1 MTLEDSVPRPQWTVA
16 SPIPDEIVSAL
27 GMPRLWAQVL
37 YNRGIEDA
45 DTALNMLDSSHNA
58 LHDPFLFDDMDLAV
72 RRILQA
78 IRDGETIA
86 VFGDFDTD
94 GVTATVLL
102 YEALGQLGGT
112 AIAHIPHRVRDG
124 HGLNIDAVHDM
135 RNRGASL
142 VITVDCG
149 ITSVEEVRA
158 AKELGMEV
166 ILTDHHAPLTGLP
179 DAYAVVTPRRAV
191 DAYPFPFLTGAGIA
205 FKLVQALYQGQ
216 EQTMSESALELAALG
231 TVADMAPLLGENR
244 ALATLGLASLQ
255 RTKRPGLLALFEAAH
270 TTGAA
275 LDHESI
281 PFVIAP
287 RLNAA
292 GRMDT
297 ADLSFDLLP
306 APDMDTA
313 RDLAAQVEQLN
324 QQRRE
329 LTGTLVE
336 QGLEGAALQVEDESL
351 IFLASEEFEPGVS
364 GLVAGRLAERF
375 YRPAIVVSV
384 DGDVAR
390 ASGRSI
396 PEFNLGEALA
406 ECEELFHRFGGHP
419 AAAGFVADTANLEAL
434 KERLQRLA
442 REQLQGIALEPRL
455 HIDAEVAFK
464 DVLGEAYT
472 FLRSLAPFGQGHPP
486 PAFLARNVEVTAVR
500 QMGAEGQHMRLTLR
514 QSGAKW
520 DAVAFNQAWPEGLSM
535 PEGTSD
541 KNSTYPTVDLVYAPE
556 VNNFNGRNTMQL
568 RLLDVVA
575 SQP

>member
-1 MTLEDSVPRPQWTVA
+1 MA
-16 SPIPDEIVSAL
+16 SPVPEEVVTTLD
-27 GMPRLWAQVL
+27 MPRLWAQVL
-37 YNRGIEDA
+37 FNRGIQDA
-45 DTALNMLDSSHNA
+45 ETVRDLLDASHNA
-58 LHDPFLFDDMDLAV
+58 LHDPFLFDDMDIAV
-72 RRILQA
+72 CRILQA
-78 IRDGETIA
+78 IRVGEIIA

-102 YEALGQLGGT
+102 YEALNDLGGT

-124 HGLNIDAVHDM
+124 HGLNIDAVNDM
-135 RNRGASL
+135 RNQGATL

-149 ITSVEEVRA
+149 ITSVEEVRV
-158 AKELGMEV
+158 AKELDMDV

-205 FKLVQALYQGQ
+205 FKLVQALHQVQ
-216 EQTMSESALELAALG
+216 ETEVSEGALELAALG

-244 ALATLGLASLQ
+244 ALATLGLEGL
-255 RTKRPGLLALFEAAH
+255 RKTKRPGMLALLEAAH
-270 TTGAA
+270 TKSAS

-297 ADLSFDLLP
+297 ADLSFNLLT
-306 APDMDTA
+306 APDINTA
-313 RDLAAQVEQLN
+313 RELAAQVEGLN

-329 LTGTLVE
+329 LTSTLVE
-336 QGLEGAALQVEDESL
+336 EGVEAALAQFEDESL
-351 IFLASEEFEPGVS
+351 IFLSSEDYEPGVS
-364 GLVAGRLAERF
+364 GLVAGRLVERF
-375 YRPAIVVSV
+375 YRPAIVVSI

-406 ECEELFHRFGGHP
+406 ACEELFNRFGGHP
-419 AAAGFVADTANLEAL
+419 AAAGFVADTSKLETI
-434 KERLQRLA
+434 KERLQTLA
-442 REQLQGIALEPRL
+442 KERLQGITLEQKL

-464 DVLGEAYT
+464 DVLGETYK
-472 FLRSLAPFGQGHPP
+472 FLRSLAPFGQENPA
-486 PAFLARNVEVTAVR
+486 PAFLARNVGVTDVR
-500 QMGAEGQHMRLTLR
+500 QMGSEGQHMRLTLR

-520 DAVAFNQAWPEGLSM
+520 AAVAFNQRWPQRLAM
-535 PEGTSD
+535 PDASNAPALD
-541 KNSTYPTVDLVYAPE
+541 VVYIPE
-556 VNNFNGRNTMQL
+556 VNNFNGRSTMQF
-568 RLLDVVA
+568 RLLDLRMVEA
-575 SQP
+575 

>member
-1 MTLEDSVPRPQWTVA
+1 MTLEGSVPRPLWTVA
-16 SPIPDEIVSAL
+16 SPVPDDVVAAL

-37 YNRGIEDA
+37 YNRGIQDA
-45 DTALNMLDSSHNA
+45 ETAQDMLDATHNA
-58 LHDPFLFDDMDLAV
+58 LHDPFLFDDMDIAV

-102 YEALGQLGGT
+102 YESLKQLGGT

-124 HGLNIDAVHDM
+124 HGLNIDAVNDM
-135 RNRGASL
+135 RSRGATL

-149 ITSVEEVRA
+149 ITSVEEVRS

-179 DAYAVVTPRRAV
+179 DAFAIVTPRRAV

-205 FKLVQALYQGQ
+205 FKLVQALHQVQETEVSQG
-216 EQTMSESALELAALG
+216 ALELAALG

-244 ALATLGLASLQ
+244 ALATLGLAELR
-255 RTKRPGLLALFEAAH
+255 RTKRPGLLALLEAAH
-270 TTGAA
+270 TTSMA

-297 ADLSFDLLP
+297 ADLSFDLLT

-313 RDLAAQVEQLN
+313 RELAAQVEQLN

-336 QGLEGAALQVEDESL
+336 EGVEQASQQVEGESL

-364 GLVAGRLAERF
+364 GLVAGRLVERF
-375 YRPAIVVSV
+375 YRPAIVVSI
-384 DGDVAR
+384 DGDIAR

-406 ECEELFHRFGGHP
+406 SCEELFHRFGGHP
-419 AAAGFVADTANLEAL
+419 AAAGFVADTANLEAI
-434 KERLQRLA
+434 KDRLQALA
-442 REQLQGIALEPRL
+442 REQLKDITLEPTL
-455 HIDAEVAFK
+455 KIDAEVDFK
-464 DVLGEAYT
+464 NVLGETYK
-472 FLRSLAPFGQGHPP
+472 FLRSLAPFGQEHAPP
-486 PAFLARNVEVTAVR
+486 SFLAQNVEVTDLR
-500 QMGAEGQHMRLTLR
+500 QMGTEGQHMRLTLR

-520 DAVAFNQAWPEGLSM
+520 DAVAFNLRWPEGLAM
-535 PEGTSD
+535 PE
-541 KNSTYPTVDLVYAPE
+541 NPTGQHSNIPLIDVVYIPE
-556 VNNFNGRNTMQL
+556 INNFNGRSTMQF
-568 RLLDVVA
+568 RLLDLRA
-575 SQP
+575 SD

>member
-1 MTLEDSVPRPQWTVA
+1 MTLEGSIPRPRWTLA
-16 SPIPDEIVSAL
+16 SLVPDEVVAAL
-27 GMPRLWAQVL
+27 DMPSLWAQVL
-37 YNRGIEDA
+37 YNRGIKDA
-45 DTALNMLDSSHNA
+45 DTARDMLDASLNA
-58 LHDPFLFDDMDLAV
+58 LHDPFLFDDMDIAV
-72 RRILQA
+72 RRILQG
-78 IRDGETIA
+78 IHDRETIA

-102 YEALGQLGGT
+102 YEALNDLGGT

-124 HGLNIDAVHDM
+124 HGLNIDAVNDM
-135 RNRGASL
+135 RNRGATL

-158 AKELGMEV
+158 AKELGMDV

-205 FKLVQALYQGQ
+205 FKLVQALHQVQ
-216 EQTMSESALELAALG
+216 ETEVSEGALELAALG

-244 ALATLGLASLQ
+244 ALATLGLAGLRKTQ
-255 RTKRPGLLALFEAAH
+255 RPGILALLEAAH
-270 TTGAA
+270 TTSAA

-297 ADLSFDLLP
+297 ADLSFDLLT

-313 RDLAAQVEQLN
+313 RELAAQVEGLN

-336 QGLEGAALQVEDESL
+336 EGVEAASEQVEGESL
-351 IFLASEEFEPGVS
+351 IFLSSDEYEPGVS
-364 GLVAGRLAERF
+364 GLVAGRLVERF
-375 YRPAIVVSV
+375 YRPAVVVSI
-384 DGDVAR
+384 DADTAR

-419 AAAGFVADTANLEAL
+419 AAAGFVADTSNLDAI
-434 KERLQRLA
+434 KERLQALA
-442 REQLQGIALEPRL
+442 KEQLQGITLEPRL
-455 HIDAEVAFK
+455 HIDAEVDFK
-464 DVLGEAYT
+464 DVLGETYK
-472 FLRSLAPFGQGHPP
+472 FLRSLAPFGQEHAP
-486 PAFLARNVEVTAVR
+486 PAFLAQGVGVTDVR
-500 QMGAEGQHMRLTLR
+500 QMGTEGQHMRMTLT

-520 DAVAFNQAWPEGLSM
+520 DAVAFNQRWPEGITM
-535 PEGTSD
+535 PDAANT
-541 KNSTYPTVDLVYAPE
+541 PTLDVVYIPE
-556 VNNFNGRNTMQL
+556 INNFNGRSTMQF
-568 RLLDVVA
+568 RLLDLRPA
-575 SQP
+575 EA

>member
-1 MTLEDSVPRPQWTVA
+1 MTLEGGIPRPRWTVA
-16 SPIPDEIVSAL
+16 PPVPDEVVTAL

-37 YNRGIEDA
+37 YNRGIQDA
-45 DTALNMLDSSHNA
+45 DTASNMLDASHTA
-58 LHDPFLFDDMDLAV
+58 LHDPFLFDDMDIAV
-72 RRILQA
+72 RRIIQA
-78 IRDGETIA
+78 IHEGETIA

-102 YEALGQLGGT
+102 YEALGELGGT

-135 RNRGASL
+135 RSRGATL
-142 VITVDCG
+142 IITVDCG
-149 ITSVEEVRA
+149 ITSVAEVKA

-166 ILTDHHAPLTGLP
+166 ILTDHHAPLTSLP

-205 FKLVQALYQGQ
+205 FKLVQALNQVQ
-216 EQTMSESALELAALG
+216 EQTVSEGALELAALG

-244 ALATLGLASLQ
+244 ALATLGLAGLK
-255 RTKRPGLLALFEAAH
+255 RTKRPGLLALLEAAH
-270 TTGAA
+270 TTSAE

-297 ADLSFDLLP
+297 ADLSFDLLT
-306 APDMDTA
+306 APNMDTA
-313 RDLAAQVEQLN
+313 RELAAQIEELN

-336 QGLEGAALQVEDESL
+336 QGVDGASLQVEDESL
-351 IFLASEEFEPGVS
+351 IFLASEGFEPGVS

-384 DGDVAR
+384 DGDIAR

-406 ECEELFHRFGGHP
+406 QCEELFHRFGGHP
-419 AAAGFVADTANLEAL
+419 AAAGFVADTANLDAI

-455 HIDAEVAFK
+455 LIDAEVAFK
-464 DVLGEAYT
+464 DVLGETYK
-472 FLRSLAPFGQGHPP
+472 FLRSLAPFGQEHAP
-486 PAFLARNVEVTAVR
+486 PAFLARNVEVTALR
-500 QMGAEGQHMRLTLR
+500 QMGTEGQHMRLTLR

-520 DAVAFNQAWPEGLSM
+520 DAVAFSQRWPEGLTM
-535 PEGTSD
+535 PDGS
-541 KNSTYPTVDLVYAPE
+541 SYPTIDLVYIPE
-556 VNNFNGRNTMQL
+556 INNFNGRSTMQF
-568 RLLDVVA
+568 RILDLKA
-575 SQP
+575 SER